1 MNAKSKIE
9 IHEFGRTL
17 WPDAEKLEVT
27 VRYQHAEITVLNMY
41 SAPGLSFSHLKKLS
55 EFFDTDNIND
65 DARFNN
71 GGCDTCDYGSE
82 YGFTLTIRPN

>member
-9 IHEFGRTL
+9 IHEFARTL
-17 WPDAEKLEVT
+17 WPDVEKLEVS
-27 VRYQHAEITVLNMY
+27 VCPQRAEITVSNTY

-65 DARFNN
+65 DARFNH

-82 YGFTLTIRPN
+82 YGFTLTIRPE